1 MGTPDP
7 ALGIAVDFPELDFR
21 NGINFAM
28 QMGRPNDPELAPT
41 FGFLPTGEVS
51 YRRGTTL
58 LDPDTVRKDR
68 DGRPLDP
75 TIRVFQAP
83 AVRLTVDC
91 AIEINPVDAEEL
103 PVGNF
108 RPSRANVTVLDTE
121 WRKIHGCRD
130 MKYNGDTY
138 LFAFE
143 PEVNGMFG
151 VDVHTLVF
159 YALKDS

>member
-1 MGTPDP
+1 MAQPDP
-7 ALGIAVDFPELDFR
+7 ALGISVDFPELDFR
-21 NGINFAM
+21 NGITFAM
-28 QMGRPNDPELAPT
+28 QMGKPNDPELVPT
-41 FGFLPTGEVS
+41 FGFVATGEKT
-51 YRRGTTL
+51 YRRGTEV
-58 LDPDTVRKDR
+58 LDPASVRKDR

-83 AVRLTVDC
+83 AVRIEVDC
-91 AIEINPVDAEEL
+91 AIEVTPVNAEEL

-108 RPSRANVTVLDTE
+108 RPSKAEVTVLDTE
-121 WRKIHGCRD
+121 WQKIRGCRD

-143 PEVNGMFG
+143 PEVNGLFG